1 MKVLMQKRKEDWLV
15 KEIRDLGY
23 EISFYK
29 PKEEDKVDYDA
40 DIIVDGI
47 WLRHFD
53 FSKFKNLKYIFL
65 LSTGIDYLDL
75 DYLIRNRG
83 IKVTNNHGAYGEPI
97 AEWVL
102 YNILQLEKYD
112 RLNLKNQEN
121 KIWTYRSSSG
131 NLYGKTALIL
141 GTGAIGRETAKRLKA
156 FDVKTIGLN
165 RSGKKYEEFDEIWK
179 NEEVLKGLKEVDYVI
194 SALPDTKETEKFIDK
209 EFLDNLKKEALIIN
223 ISRGAVIDEK
233 ELIKS
238 LQEKRLRGAALD
250 VFETEPLQKD
260 SPLWEMEN
268 VYIFPHISFSCEDDQ
283 ERLFRTALKNLK
295 NLKENKELESLVDI
309 KKGY

>member
-260 SPLWEMEN
+260 SPLWDMEN

>member
-179 NEEVLKGLKEVDYVI
+179 NEEVLKSLKEVDYVI

-260 SPLWEMEN
+260 SPLWDMEN

>member
-29 PKEEDKVDYDA
+29 PKEEDKVDYDT

-156 FDVKTIGLN
+156 FDVKTVGLN
-165 RSGKKYEEFDEIWK
+165 RSGKKYEEFDEVWK

>member
-209 EFLDNLKKEALIIN
+209 EFLDNLKREALIIN

-283 ERLFRTALKNLK
+283 ERLFRTALKNLE